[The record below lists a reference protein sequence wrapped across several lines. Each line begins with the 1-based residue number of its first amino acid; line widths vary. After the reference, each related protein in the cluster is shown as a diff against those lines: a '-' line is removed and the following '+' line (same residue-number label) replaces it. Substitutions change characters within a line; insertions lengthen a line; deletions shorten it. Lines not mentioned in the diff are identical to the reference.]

1 MIVLD
6 TNVLSELM
14 RTQPET
20 RVVEWLDSQNAAAM
34 AVTAITVAEIL
45 YGIER
50 MPDGRRKHAFAT
62 IAADMFEA
70 EFAGRILPFD
80 GLAATHYAEPT
91 AMRMRAGRPIHLA
104 DAQIAAICLRHN
116 ATLATRN
123 VKDFDMLGVTLIN
136 PWEHG

>member
-14 RTQPET
+14 RAQPEA

-34 AVTAITVAEIL
+34 ALTAITVAEIL
-45 YGIER
+45 YGIEH
-50 MPDGRRKHAFAT
+50 MPDGRRRRAFAT
-62 IAADMFEA
+62 IAADMFET

-80 GLAATHYAEPT
+80 SLAATYYAEPT
-91 AMRMRAGRPIHLA
+91 AMRVRAGRPIHLA

-123 VKDFDMLGVTLIN
+123 IKDFDMLGVTLIN